1 MGTSLAVLGK
11 KIYAVGG
18 TQSVSNT
25 TSTDLVESYDE
36 TTGTWT
42 TAAFRL
48 SQPKRNFDALVVPA
62 SLFSQ
67 LPGGC
72 QGVI

>member
-48 SQPKRNFDALVVPA
+48 SQTKEEL
-62 SLFSQ
+62 
-67 LPGGC
+67 
-72 QGVI
+72 

>member
-1 MGTSLAVLGK
+1 MGTSLAILGK

-18 TQSVSNT
+18 TEFL
-25 TSTDLVESYDE
+25 TSSISSDLIESYDE
-36 TTGTWT
+36 ITGTWT
-42 TAAFRL
+42 KAAFRL

-62 SLFSQ
+62 SLFQ
-67 LPGGC
+67 HLPGGC